1 MNQAERRICFSLN
14 EVADMVGDLMRIADD
29 LRTHTVED
37 VNAHLIDMVADRL
50 LDRAF
55 GAR

>member
-1 MNQAERRICFSLN
+1 MNQAERRNCFSLD
-14 EVADMVGDLMRIADD
+14 EVANMVGDLMRIADH

-37 VNAHLIDMVADRL
+37 VNARLIDMVANTL

-55 GAR
+55 GAG

>member
-1 MNQAERRICFSLN
+1 
-14 EVADMVGDLMRIADD
+14 MVGDLMRIADD

-37 VNAHLIDMVADRL
+37 VNARLIDLVANTL

-55 GAR
+55 GAS